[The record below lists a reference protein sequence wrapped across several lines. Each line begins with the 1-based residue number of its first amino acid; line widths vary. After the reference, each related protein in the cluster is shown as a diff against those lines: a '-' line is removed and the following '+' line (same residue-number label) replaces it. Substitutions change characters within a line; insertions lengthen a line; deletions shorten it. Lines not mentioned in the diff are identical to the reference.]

1 MQKRALGVLFLGLA
15 VALVATAVA
24 AFAAS
29 DGGGGRYVVA
39 AAALVLG
46 AWLGSLGVS
55 TLRR

>member
-1 MQKRALGVLFLGLA
+1 VQKRALGALFLGLA
-15 VALVATAVA
+15 LALFATAAA

-39 AAALVLG
+39 ACALVIG
-46 AWLGSLGVS
+46 AWLASLGVS

>member
-1 MQKRALGVLFLGLA
+1 VQKRALGGLFLGLA
-15 VALVATAVA
+15 LALFATAAA

-46 AWLGSLGVS
+46 AWLASLGIS
-55 TLRR
+55 ALRR

>member
-1 MQKRALGVLFLGLA
+1 VQKRALGALFLGLA
-15 VALVATAVA
+15 LALFATAVA

-39 AAALVLG
+39 ACALVIG
-46 AWLGSLGVS
+46 AWLASLGVS